1 MKRISPFLAW
11 ALFLLG
17 AGIFL
22 LLKNLG
28 VFGAWG
34 DVVWGGIFAAVG
46 LVFVIWF
53 LFDRVRYWRAIAGF
67 TLLGIGAV
75 ILLGTRNVS
84 LGNWSSA
91 LVLLGVALGFWAV
104 LLSHADNWWAVI
116 PAGVLTVVGLLVGL
130 GADLSEAVWLAA
142 FFVGLGLVF
151 LLLYLV
157 RFGQYDTRWAGIP
170 AAALL
175 LVGLVTWVG
184 AIGGTAVVKQWWP
197 AVLVVVGIVLLI
209 LFLVTRRPSGLLPA
223 SPVQEQ
229 APSLPVTQPP
239 AVQTP
244 APPKPAVPEAVAT
257 EPPAPPAEGQPG
269 DIYDILAQQPPEPP
283 ADEGRS

>member
-1 MKRISPFLAW
+1 MKRFSPFLAW

-28 VFGAWG
+28 VFREWEE
-34 DVVWGGIFAAVG
+34 VVWGGIFAVVG

-53 LFDRVRYWRAIAGF
+53 LFDRARYWRAIAGF

-75 ILLGTRNVS
+75 ILLEWRGVS

-91 LVLLGVALGFWAV
+91 LVLFGVALGFWAV
-104 LLSHADNWWAVI
+104 LLSHADNWWALI

-130 GADLSEAVWLAA
+130 GADFSENLWLAA
-142 FFVGLGLVF
+142 LLAGLGLVF
-151 LLLYLV
+151 LLLYLI
-157 RFGQYDTRWAGIP
+157 RFGQHDTRWAGIP

-175 LVGLVTWVG
+175 LVGLVTWVHTLGG
-184 AIGGTAVVKQWWP
+184 ADWVKLWP
-197 AVLVVVGIVLLI
+197 AVLIVLGVVLLI

-223 SPVQEQ
+223 PPVQEP
-229 APSLPVTQPP
+229 APSLPAIQPP
-239 AVQTP
+239 AAP
-244 APPKPAVPEAVAT
+244 APPVPESVA
-257 EPPAPPAEGQPG
+257 PAPAAGQPG
-269 DIYDILAQQPPEPP
+269 DIYDVLAQQPPEP
-283 ADEGRS
+283 AVDEG